1 MTISPTLNTRC
12 GWYLVRHFHCVNK
25 PQAKVLG
32 LERRE
37 GGLKQTQHTG
47 FGCAN
52 DGLPIKPLHTQ
63 RAFVRLKGEQIGY
76 CMDRSSV
83 RSLHFPFTL
92 PGCSLFVSPSLSVC
106 QTLTLSPVLNLTP
119 SLPSSKLCILQRI
132 RENSLYLFRYNFMI
146 KQRIMYNIFQ
156 WNIFCIH
163 FMNILYALVYKIIM
177 IFFCIL

>member
-1 MTISPTLNTRC
+1 MSLISGKKNPLSVSCRALLMNNISEHCLTQLTIRIRYTKDYDYIPNTEYEMR
-12 GWYLVRHFHCVNK
+12 LVFGTPFPLCK
-25 PQAKVLG
+25 QATGKGFGV
-32 LERRE
+32 RE
-37 GGLKQTQHTG
+37 KGGGLKQTQHTG

-106 QTLTLSPVLNLTP
+106 QTLTHSLSR
-119 SLPSSKLCILQRI
+119 S
-132 RENSLYLFRYNFMI
+132 
-146 KQRIMYNIFQ
+146 
-156 WNIFCIH
+156 
-163 FMNILYALVYKIIM
+163 
-177 IFFCIL
+177 